1 VFGIAISKIKSAI
14 LNQIIKNESFEIVLF
29 FKKKK
34 KLRFENVK
42 KKKKIKVKIT
52 MFSNHKQWSMFLK
65 LYYFKRQIA
74 ALLAKQ

>member
-42 KKKKIKVKIT
+42 
-52 MFSNHKQWSMFLK
+52 N
-65 LYYFKRQIA
+65 LYYLRSRQVDLFFENA
-74 ALLAKQ
+74 QF

>member
-42 KKKKIKVKIT
+42 NL
-52 MFSNHKQWSMFLK
+52 FYLRS
-65 LYYFKRQIA
+65 RQVDLFFENA
-74 ALLAKQ
+74 QF